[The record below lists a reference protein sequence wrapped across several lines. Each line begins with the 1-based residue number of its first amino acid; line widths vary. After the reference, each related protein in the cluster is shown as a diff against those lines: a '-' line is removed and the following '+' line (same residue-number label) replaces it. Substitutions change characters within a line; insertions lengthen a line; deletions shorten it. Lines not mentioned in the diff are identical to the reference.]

1 MDAEE
6 REIYYYLKSWG
17 RQFVNRR
24 EIARRA
30 GGKHRFRPSPNW
42 VDPVIERMIERGIL
56 ESGESGH
63 YRIKA
68 PAKHDENKL
77 RWISPQVARILKE
90 SGKDFSETIVI
101 EEEDLD
107 GFYESL

>member
-6 REIYYYLKSWG
+6 RDVYHYLKSWG
-17 RQFVNRR
+17 RQFVSRR

-30 GGKHRFRPSPNW
+30 GGKHKFRQSPNW
-42 VDPVIERMIERGIL
+42 CEPVIERMVEQGIL
-56 ESGESGH
+56 ESGEGGH

-68 PAKHDENKL
+68 LAKQDEKKL
-77 RWISPQVARILKE
+77 RFISPQMAKILKD

>member
-6 REIYYYLKSWG
+6 RDIYHYLKSWG
-17 RQFVNRR
+17 REFVNRR

-30 GGKHRFRPSPNW
+30 GGKHKYRQSPNW
-42 VDPVIERMIERGIL
+42 ADPVIERMIERGIL
-56 ESGESGH
+56 EAGDGGH

-68 PAKHDENKL
+68 PAKRDEKKL
-77 RWISPQVARILKE
+77 RWISPQVAKILKA